1 MTREGEMHRAPMA
14 DYRMALLIAA
24 AGYCAPA
31 WAQANA
37 DRPASPALA
46 GADEDAGR
54 ATGRP
59 GASGDEIVVTA
70 SRREQRLQ
78 DTALTVNA
86 VSADRLDAANVTDT
100 AGLQTTV
107 PSLNIATSAGSSFV
121 YVRGVGSNV
130 SDRSRITVSQP
141 TWTGSTSRAT
151 LTRSRNCSTST
162 AWKCCAVRKRR
173 STGGTRPVASSS
185 SPPRRLP

>member
-1 MTREGEMHRAPMA
+1 MRRTAMA
-14 DYRMALLIAA
+14 DYRMALRIAA

-37 DRPASPALA
+37 GRPESPALA
-46 GADEDAGR
+46 GADEEAVR

-130 SDRSRITVSQP
+130 F
-141 TWTGSTSRAT
+141 GSFTDNSVAT
-151 LTRSRNCSTST
+151 
-162 AWKCCAVRKRR
+162 
-173 STGGTRPVASSS
+173 
-185 SPPRRLP
+185 